1 MVCEKKKKL
10 SAVIHRRGLP
20 FFRDDPKESTQAS
33 GLQFA
38 SKTSEKDLA
47 TAQREFSINAESH
60 GMSLTDILP
69 HIFFERSAVFSG
81 DLPTHAENHTLVSE
95 IEVAVP
101 EKPIFNFHDNQPT
114 SIVVDFMSIFR
125 QLKLSDY

>member
-1 MVCEKKKKL
+1 MRKEKALLFIDMVYPLLGMILKT
-10 SAVIHRRGLP
+10 LP
-20 FFRDDPKESTQAS
+20 KQVVFSLPV
-33 GLQFA
+33 
-38 SKTSEKDLA
+38 KTSEKDLA
-47 TAQREFSINAESH
+47 TAQREFSMAESC

-69 HIFFERSAVFSG
+69 DIFFEISPLFSG

-114 SIVVDFMSIFR
+114 SIVVDFMSIF
-125 QLKLSDY
+125 